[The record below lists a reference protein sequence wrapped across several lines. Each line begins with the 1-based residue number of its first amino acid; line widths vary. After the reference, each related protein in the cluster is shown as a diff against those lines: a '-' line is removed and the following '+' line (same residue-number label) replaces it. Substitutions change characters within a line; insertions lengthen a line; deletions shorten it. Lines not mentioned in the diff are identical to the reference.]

1 MSEDYV
7 DQVFREVQRAT
18 TAGLDLDTTGRAKQ
32 AAVEAILKM
41 AEALRDADY
50 PPQKFA
56 EISRA
61 LAHAT
66 KMVDELTRLEEFA
79 KGQPDSRPDLG
90 RDWLGVLTDE
100 QLETVSRWVDENQ
113 RTATGGDK
121 EQ

>member
-79 KGQPDSRPDLG
+79 KGLG
-90 RDWLGVLTDE
+90 ITMII
-100 QLETVSRWVDENQ
+100 
-113 RTATGGDK
+113 TGLMGMAFK
-121 EQ
+121 SFIGIAL